1 MHERVAPGGDLHER
15 AKASLSDR
23 AFLDQHMG
31 RLNRAGDEVRAKYPR
46 DQQATDAVHDEA
58 QQAIHVEA
66 MRVHHEQDFIGNN
79 SRLQEVANR
88 ERSSAEFRRDDSA
101 KAHANVMA
109 EIGRAH
115 AIATA
120 DNQRDRDAQ
129 SRGFADAK
137 HEAKHLQAQRDRD
150 SQSRGFAN
158 EEAETEHHAAEK
170 AKAERAAEDKA
181 IAAGHVSSE
190 MRDVVDRYV
199 AGDEARHATAEQ
211 HADALDHAHHAAA
224 DALAEFHAYHSE
236 DGDFD
241 TSNVIKGEHFNDT
254 QSALHEAL
262 GRDEHGGYERD
273 VASREGPQHPDDAD
287 LSEDDRYNPY
297 GHLEQPHPSELGID
311 PSHENYA
318 FQLKE
323 HEEGKAAAAA
333 PYEHHQG
340 LEYVPHP
347 DHTNEELS
355 ADDEELTAEAYKEQL
370 AGHEA
375 WKQRAEAVHA
385 EAVAAHQA
393 EFNRRAEAAQTALE
407 HLHEHQIAA
416 YEHLKGGDKEE
427 RKARKEA
434 EKRIDAAASDDED
447 GSSLVNHDAFAH
459 HERDYGTEDGEPEYE
474 SDMRDPQ
481 HLVDHRAREDY
492 ENAHGAAATMYEH
505 ARDRLENHTR
515 FGAND
520 AVEALKSS
528 MRDTRDSI
536 KELGRITGRKPKLP
550 VKAKKGATGRFCSEC
565 GRQQHA

>member
-15 AKASLSDR
+15 ATASLSDR
-23 AFLDQHMG
+23 GFWNQHMN
-31 RLNRAGDEVRAKYPR
+31 RLSRAGDEVRAKYPR
-46 DQQATDAVHDEA
+46 DQQATDAVHNEA

-66 MRVHHEQDFIGNN
+66 MRVHHEQDFIGG
-79 SRLQEVANR
+79 SQRLQEVANR
-88 ERSSAEFRRDDSA
+88 ERRSAEFRRDDTA

-120 DNQRDRDAQ
+120 ESQRDRDAQ
-129 SRGFADAK
+129 SRGFADAT
-137 HEAKHLQAQRDRD
+137 HEAQHLQAQRDRD

-170 AKAERAAEDKA
+170 AKVERAAEDKA

-190 MRDVVDRYV
+190 TRDVVDRYV
-199 AGDEARHATAEQ
+199 AGDEARFATAEQ
-211 HADALDHAHHAAA
+211 HADTLDRAHNVAA
-224 DALAEFHAYHSE
+224 DALAEFHAFHSE
-236 DGDFD
+236 GGDLD
-241 TSNVIKGEHFNDT
+241 TSSVIKAEHFNDT
-254 QSALHEAL
+254 QTALHEAL
-262 GRDEHGGYERD
+262 GRDEHDGYERD

-287 LSEDDRYNPY
+287 LSEGERYHPY

-318 FQLKE
+318 VQFAM
-323 HEEGKAAAAA
+323 HEQSQRDSARYA
-333 PYEHHQG
+333 HHQG

-347 DHTNEELS
+347 DHTNEELD
-355 ADDEELTAEAYKEQL
+355 ADDEKLTDEAYKAQL
-370 AGHEA
+370 AEHHA
-375 WKQRAEAVHA
+375 WSQRAEAA
-385 EAVAAHQA
+385 YNEANADRQA

-407 HLHEHQIAA
+407 QLHEHQIAA
-416 YEHLKGGDKEE
+416 YGHLKGGDQEE

-434 EKRIDAAASDDED
+434 ERRLDAAAGDDED
-447 GSSLVNHDAFAH
+447 GSNLVNHDAFAH

-474 SDMRDPQ
+474 SDTRDPQ
-481 HLVDHRAREDY
+481 HLVDDKAREDY

-505 ARDRLENHTR
+505 ARDRLENHQR
-515 FGAND
+515 FGADD
-520 AVEALKSS
+520 ATEALKSS
-528 MRDTRDSI
+528 MRETRDSI

-550 VKAKKGATGRFCSEC
+550 AKAKKGAVRRFCSEC